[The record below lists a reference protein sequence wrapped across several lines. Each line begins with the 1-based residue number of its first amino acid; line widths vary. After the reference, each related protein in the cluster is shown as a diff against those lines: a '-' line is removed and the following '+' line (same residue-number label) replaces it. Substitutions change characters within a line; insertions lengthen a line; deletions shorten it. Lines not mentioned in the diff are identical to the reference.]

1 MEWHLQLL
9 ALPLLQG
16 SFLRGMRGG
25 KERWF
30 PSPLWALWKCSW
42 GLFPPWQSSHQM
54 GMAEGCTR
62 PVLLHSPS
70 PASITSSH
78 PLLQPRCMALGPP
91 TYPCQ
96 AFKKKKIVKKSLV
109 PFPL

>member
-16 SFLRGMRGG
+16 LFLRGVRGG

-54 GMAEGCTR
+54 GMAEGCTP

-78 PLLQPRCMALGPP
+78 QHHLLPPAAAAPLHGFGSSH
-91 TYPCQ
+91 THPCQ
-96 AFKKKKIVKKSLV
+96 AFKKKKKKL
-109 PFPL
+109 